1 MLDHLIMLGPVRQNE
16 PPPQRHR
23 PPGQT
28 FIYDSAEMA
37 DLSRILEGR
46 WRYVLARDALIIGRR
61 FSAGY

>member
-37 DLSRILEGR
+37 DLSRIQGR
-46 WRYVLARDALIIGRR
+46 CLRR
-61 FSAGY
+61 PGSRKRIPTYSPKYAAA